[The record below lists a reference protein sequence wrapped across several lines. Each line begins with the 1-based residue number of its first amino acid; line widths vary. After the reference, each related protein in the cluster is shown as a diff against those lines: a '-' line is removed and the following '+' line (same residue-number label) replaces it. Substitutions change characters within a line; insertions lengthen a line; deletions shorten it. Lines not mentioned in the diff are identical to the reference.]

1 MKKQQSLILRLSL
14 VTISTFLVLFIMFNA
29 ITSTIILSESRQ
41 LGEKNVTL
49 ANEITATKISER
61 FSETIAVLEQ
71 DQQLLLTM
79 IERGQLTSDFLI
91 DFKTNA
97 LQNDPSILGY
107 AVIIKADA
115 LNHTNPQH
123 MQYIDQKGFFA
134 PYIVNTNNTISIERL
149 ADATDGIW
157 YSESAKTKKLA
168 ITEPYEFTIKGQAT
182 PMMTIS
188 VPLIKNGDM
197 IGVTVVDMPLNFL
210 QNIVEQNIPDTAIQ
224 RVASPEGSIIIDS
237 GSSDNVNQSLE
248 PFVPNWSEV
257 LTAMQSGTNI
267 DFYADSVTFGEKSYA
282 VFSPVL
288 IESYD
293 KHLIVETF
301 VPSSTLLS
309 AFYRTLRVSI
319 IAAGV
324 IALLLAGAVYFFI
337 RRALKPLTPLQQ
349 SLTLAANGDL
359 TQRIE
364 SKTLAPNEIGA
375 VGSAYNQMREQ
386 VADVIKNVSLQVTEL
401 EQTSHQTNRS
411 VEEISQ
417 ASLDMSRA
425 IQDIA
430 IGAQSQAT
438 ETEAANQEMRTLG
451 MKMDELS
458 TVAQHMLTNVERS
471 NEQTQKGKNELHKLH
486 IQSEQTSNG
495 NAALEQQM
503 ARLANQITQIDQVMH
518 SIQGITEQTNLLALN
533 ASIEAARAGEHGK
546 GFAVVAEEVRK
557 LADQSRQETERVQ
570 HIVLN
575 ILHESEQTKT
585 LALGN
590 SAIFQEQLQVVSST
604 EKAFS
609 EQLTYAEQIEQQ
621 IHTLLEELSHMMHE
635 KERVIT
641 IMQSVAAISEQSAA
655 SAEEISASAEEQY
668 NEIEKIVALMNN
680 LHDISIE
687 LKGKTQ
693 FFTV

>member
-1 MKKQQSLILRLSL
+1 
-14 VTISTFLVLFIMFNA
+14 MFNA
-29 ITSTIILSESRQ
+29 ITTTIVLSESRQ
-41 LGEKNVTL
+41 SGETNVTL
-49 ANEITATKISER
+49 SNELTAAKIGER
-61 FSETIAVLEQ
+61 FSETIAALEQ
-71 DQQLLLTM
+71 DQQLLLTL
-79 IERGQLTSDFLI
+79 IERGQLTSDFII

-97 LQNDPSILGY
+97 LQNDSSLLGY

-115 LNHTNPQH
+115 LNHTSPQH

-134 PYIVNTNNTISIERL
+134 PYIVNTNDTISIERL

-157 YSESAKTKKLA
+157 YSESAKTKKLT

-182 PMMTIS
+182 PMMTVS

-210 QNIVEQNIPDTAIQ
+210 QSITEQYIPDTAIL
-224 RVASPEGSIIIDS
+224 RIASPEGQIITDS
-237 GSSDNVNQSLE
+237 GSSDNVNQPLK

-267 DFYADSVTFGEKSYA
+267 DFYADSVTFGEQAYA
-282 VFSPVL
+282 VFSPVI

-309 AFYRTLRVSI
+309 AFYRVLRISI

-324 IALLLAGAVYFFI
+324 IALLLASAVYVFI

-359 TQRIE
+359 TKHIE
-364 SKTLAPNEIGA
+364 SNTLAPNEIGA
-375 VGSAYNQMREQ
+375 VGRAYNQMRAQ
-386 VADVIKNVSLQVTEL
+386 VADVVKNVSTQVTEL
-401 EQTSHQTNRS
+401 EQTSDQTNRS

-430 IGAQSQAT
+430 TGSQSQAN
-438 ETEAANQEMRTLG
+438 ETEAANLEMRALG

-458 TVAQHMLTNVERS
+458 NVAQYMLTNVEHS
-471 NEQTQKGKNELHKLH
+471 NEQSQKGKNELHKLH
-486 IQSEQTSNG
+486 LQSEQTSAG

-503 ARLANQITQIDQVMH
+503 ARLAGQITQIDKVMH

-557 LADQSRQETERVQ
+557 LAEQSRQETEQVQ

-575 ILHESEQTKT
+575 ILHESEQTKA
-585 LALGN
+585 LAAEN
-590 SAIFQEQLQVVSST
+590 SVIFQKQLKAVSST
-604 EKAFS
+604 EQAFS
-609 EQLTYAEQIEQQ
+609 AQLTYAEQIEQQ
-621 IHTLLEELSHMMHE
+621 IHTLLDELAQMMHD
-635 KERVIT
+635 KEHVIT
-641 IMQSVAAISEQSAA
+641 SMQSIAAISEQSAA

-668 NEIEKIVALMNN
+668 NEISKIVALMNN

-687 LKGKTQ
+687 LNNKTR

>member
-14 VTISTFLVLFIMFNA
+14 VTISSFLILFIMFNA
-29 ITSTIILSESRQ
+29 VTNTITLSESRQ
-41 LGEKNVTL
+41 LGEQNVTL
-49 ANEITATKISER
+49 ANELTAAKIGER
-61 FSETIAVLEQ
+61 FSETIAAVEQ
-71 DQQLLLTM
+71 DQHLLLTL
-79 IERGQLTSDFLI
+79 IEQGQLTSDFII

-97 LQNDPSILGY
+97 LQNDPNLLGY
-107 AVIIKADA
+107 AVIIEADA
-115 LNHTNPQH
+115 LNHTSPQH

-157 YSESAKTKKLA
+157 YSESAKTQKLA

-188 VPLIKNGDM
+188 VPLIKNGDLL
-197 IGVTVVDMPLNFL
+197 GVTVVDMPLNFL
-210 QNIVEQNIPDTAIQ
+210 ESIIEHYLPETAIQ
-224 RVASPEGSIIIDS
+224 RVASAEGQIITDS
-237 GSSDNVNQSLE
+237 GSSANVNQPLA

-267 DFYADSVTFGEKSYA
+267 DFYADSVTFGERAYA
-282 VFSPVL
+282 IFSPVV
-288 IESYD
+288 IEGYD

-309 AFYRTLRVSI
+309 AFYRVLRISI

-324 IALLLAGAVYFFI
+324 IALLLAAVVYFFI

-359 TQRIE
+359 TQHIDA
-364 SKTLAPNEIGA
+364 KTLAPNEIGA
-375 VGSAYNQMREQ
+375 VGLAYNQMREQ
-386 VADVIKNVSLQVTEL
+386 VADVVKSVSTQVTEL
-401 EQTSHQTNRS
+401 EHTSEQTNRS

-425 IQDIA
+425 IQEIA
-430 IGAQSQAT
+430 IGSQSQAN
-438 ETEAANQEMRTLG
+438 ETESANQEMRTFSR
-451 MKMDELS
+451 KMDELS
-458 TVAQHMLTNVERS
+458 NVAKYMLANVERS
-471 NEQTQKGKNELHKLH
+471 NEQAQKGKNELHKLH
-486 IQSEQTSNG
+486 TQSEQTANG
-495 NAALEQQM
+495 NAALELQM
-503 ARLANQITQIDQVMH
+503 ARLADQITQIDQVMH
-518 SIQGITEQTNLLALN
+518 SIQGITAQTNLLALN

-557 LADQSRQETERVQ
+557 LAEQSRLETEQVQ
-570 HIVLN
+570 QIVLN

-585 LALGN
+585 LATEN
-590 SAIFQEQLQVVSST
+590 STIFHEQLQAVSST

-609 EQLTYAEQIEQQ
+609 EQLTYAEQLEQH
-621 IHTLLEELSHMMHE
+621 IHTLLEELSQMMHD
-635 KERVIT
+635 KEHVIT
-641 IMQSVAAISEQSAA
+641 IMQSIAATSEQSAA

-668 NEIEKIVALMNN
+668 NEIAKIVALMNN

-687 LKGKTQ
+687 LNGKTR
-693 FFTV
+693 FFNV